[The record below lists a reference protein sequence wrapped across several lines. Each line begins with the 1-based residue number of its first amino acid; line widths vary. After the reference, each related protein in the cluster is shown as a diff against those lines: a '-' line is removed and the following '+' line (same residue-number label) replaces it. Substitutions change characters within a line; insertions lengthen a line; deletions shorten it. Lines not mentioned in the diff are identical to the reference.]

1 MSQAMNYAQVANKQK
16 KVVCEEKDVLILTYE
31 DGKVNYKISK
41 SAEFLEREHAEL
53 EKKLANSLQVRM
65 NRAIEEIEARRCE
78 RRKKDMDEYGY
89 DHYTKEFYYECP
101 ETPEN
106 SDDEEE

>member
-1 MSQAMNYAQVANKQK
+1 MNYAQVAQKQEE
-16 KVVCEEKDVLILTYE
+16 VVRQEKDVLILTYE
-31 DGKVNYKISK
+31 NGNVKYTISK
-41 SAEFLEREHAEL
+41 SAEFLEREYAEL

-65 NRAIEEIEARRCE
+65 NRAIGEIEE
-78 RRKKDMDEYGY
+78 RRRQNRKRDMDEYGY

-106 SDDEEE
+106 SDEEE